1 MSINHRYKWL
11 FMLCLMYPTN
21 YKISMSS
28 EFSPWG
34 TNNKYACLWFQVG
47 CDDRRE
53 EDAGLRVHQGRAQNL
68 GRHLAG
74 IHQKRKIGN
83 RRRN

>member
-1 MSINHRYKWL
+1 
-11 FMLCLMYPTN
+11 
-21 YKISMSS
+21 MSS
-28 EFSPWG
+28 EFSPRG
-34 TNNKYACLWFQVG
+34 SNNKFVCLWFLVG

-53 EDAGLRVHQGRAQNL
+53 EDAGLRVHQGGAQNL

-74 IHQKRKIGN
+74 IHQKRKTGN